1 MTATRV
7 GPRSYYP
14 AWLPLQPIQRWPRD
28 LTTSRIRS
36 PFSATWG
43 STTSLLKSELRHLGV
58 DVDRVDR
65 GVVLQ
70 IAISPE
76 ALRLDGRLR
85 SRADVA
91 HPGVILA
98 IESKHG
104 PLSYACDRFTTWR
117 DNLRAIALALEA
129 LRKVDRYGIGDTG
142 QQYTGWQQLPPG
154 GTTPAQALS
163 VADAERVLREQ
174 AGTGEPGDRTDLGTL
189 PQAYRRAVAATHPD
203 RPGGSRE
210 AFDAVQAAAD
220 VLRNNDLL

>member
-1 MTATRV
+1 V
-7 GPRSYYP
+7 SNDYP
-14 AWLPLQPIQRWPRD
+14 AWLPLQPIQQWPRD
-28 LTTSRIRS
+28 LTATRVRS

-43 STTSLLKSELRHLGV
+43 STTQLLRSELRHLGV
-58 DVDRVDR
+58 DVDSTDGRDD
-65 GVVLQ
+65 VVLQ
-70 IAISPE
+70 IAIAPE

-98 IESKHG
+98 IESRHG

-129 LRKVDRYGIGDTG
+129 LRKVDRYGIGETG
-142 QQYTGWQQLPPG
+142 QQYTGWQQLPAG
-154 GTTPAQALS
+154 GTTPSQALS

-174 AGTGEPGDRTDLGTL
+174 AGAGEPGDSTDLGTL
-189 PQAYRRAVAATHPD
+189 TQAYRRAVAATHPD

-220 VLRNNDLL
+220 VLRNAGQLRQPS